1 MSGMA
6 AGFLRRLGHTLI
18 AALPKVIRLLGVI
31 GTIAM
36 LLVGGGMY
44 VHNID
49 AVHHALDFLPGIV
62 GELLVGT
69 VLGAILVGIMH
80 LIKGWGKKSAH

>member
-1 MSGMA
+1 
-6 AGFLRRLGHTLI
+6 
-18 AALPKVIRLLGVI
+18 
-31 GTIAM
+31 M